1 MPDIFVASPK
11 VKKTAPKKEP
21 LSSYSKAK
29 DFKDNEMQAK
39 PYTPPLEKQVHLFSS
54 FCLNPRGIHFKNQEH
69 DEKIL
74 LFLRRDLITN
84 FTWLVTTIALLSIP
98 ILSFP
103 FVDFSKPISIFPIKY
118 IIIFILFYYL
128 LVFTYIYVNFIT
140 WYFNIG
146 LITNIR
152 VMDVDFSNLIY
163 KNIAATKITLI
174 QDISFTQGGVFR
186 TFFDYGDV
194 FVQTSGTLENI
205 EFDATPKPE
214 NTVHVIEDLIGRNV

>member
-11 VKKTAPKKEP
+11 IKKAAPKKGP
-21 LSSYSKAK
+21 LSSQPKAR

-39 PYTPPLEKQVHLFSS
+39 PYIPPLEQQMHLFSS
-54 FCLNPRGIHFKNQEH
+54 FCLNPKGIHFKNQEPG
-69 DEKIL
+69 EKIL

-84 FTWLVTTIALLSIP
+84 FMWIIISIALLVIP

-103 FVDFSKPISIFPIKY
+103 FIDLSKPIFIFPIKH

-128 LVFTYIYVNFIT
+128 LVFTYVYVNFIT

-163 KNIAATKITLI
+163 KNIAATKISLI
-174 QDISFTQGGVFR
+174 QDVSFTQGGVSR

-205 EFDATPKPE
+205 EFEATPKPE
-214 NTVHVIEDLIGRNV
+214 NTVHVIEDLIGKNV